1 MSTRKRI
8 GIITMHRVFNA
19 GSALQAYALY
29 YTVRQLGY
37 DCEIIDYQYPNYFH
51 REAKKTSVPLWK
63 RLWERA
69 KYFILYRSRIQH
81 ARFKRFQTTEW
92 KSSPYYETRE
102 SVFENAPKYDLC
114 ITGSDQVW
122 NPRCMK
128 GDTVFFCAFSP
139 DTPHIAYASSFA
151 QGDIPQELQ
160 SLYAQN
166 LRTYKAIGV
175 RESSGAEI
183 ICKLTGRQARVV
195 CDPTLLLT
203 AADYRPFIKQAF
215 TYTRKRYLLA
225 YILDYA
231 FNPYPTI
238 QQLIKH
244 ISKEEQLE
252 VVYLMANTVNNY
264 KIGHSITS
272 AGPNEFLK
280 LFSEATYVVTSSFH
294 GVAFSLLF
302 EKDFYAVTPNSEQED
317 GRIHTLLKTI
327 GAESRAVK
335 QGSDVAKITSQS
347 IDYAAIRPQLEKLR
361 KDSLDFLQ
369 TAIQEA
375 L

>member
-1 MSTRKRI
+1 MSTRKKI
-8 GIITMHRVFNA
+8 GIITMHRVFNT
-19 GSALQAYALY
+19 GSALQTYALY
-29 YTVRQLGY
+29 HTVRQLGY
-37 DCEIIDYQYPNYFH
+37 DCEVIDYQYPNSFH
-51 REAKKTSVPLWK
+51 HQTKTTSAPFLK

-69 KYFILYRSRIQH
+69 KYFVLYRSRMQH
-81 ARFKRFQTTEW
+81 ARFERFQKNEW
-92 KSSPYYETRE
+92 ESSPYYETRE
-102 SVFENAPKYDLC
+102 SIFNNAPKYDLC

-128 GDTVFFCAFSP
+128 GDTVFFCAFNP
-139 DTPHIAYASSFA
+139 NTPHIAYASSFA
-151 QGDIPQELQ
+151 QGAIPQELQ
-160 SLYAQN
+160 PLYAQH
-166 LRTYKAIGV
+166 LGTYKAIGV
-175 RESSGAEI
+175 REDSGAELI
-183 ICKLTGRQARVV
+183 SKLTGLQAKVV

-203 AADYRPFIKQAF
+203 ASDYMPFIKRAF
-215 TYTRKRYLLA
+215 TYTKKRYLLA

-231 FNPYPTI
+231 FNPHPTI
-238 QQLIKH
+238 LQLIKH
-244 ISKEEQLE
+244 ISKERKLE

-302 EKDFYAVTPNSEQED
+302 ERDFHAVTPNSEQED
-317 GRIHTLLKTI
+317 GRIHTLLKSI
-327 GAESRAVK
+327 GAASRAVK
-335 QGSDVAKITSQS
+335 QGTDVSDITCAP
-347 IDYAAIRPQLEKLR
+347 IDYAEIRPQLDKLR
-361 KDSLDFLQ
+361 KESFDFLQ

>member
-1 MSTRKRI
+1 MSKRKKI
-8 GIITMHRVFNA
+8 GIITMHRVYNA

-29 YTVRQLGY
+29 HTVRQLGY
-37 DCEIIDYQYPNYFH
+37 DCEIIDYQYPNIFH
-51 REAKKTSVPLWK
+51 HEKKGASTPLLK

-69 KYFILYRSRIQH
+69 KYFVLYRSRTQH
-81 ARFKRFQTTEW
+81 ARFEHFQANEW
-92 KSSPYYETRE
+92 ESSPYYETRE
-102 SVFENAPKYDLC
+102 SIFENAPQYDLC

-139 DTPHIAYASSFA
+139 NTPHIAYASSFA
-151 QGDIPQELQ
+151 QGAIPQELQ
-160 SLYAQN
+160 PLYAQH
-166 LRTYKAIGV
+166 LSTYRAIGV
-175 RESSGAEI
+175 RESSGVELI
-183 ICKLTGRQARVV
+183 SKLIGLQAKVV

-203 AADYRPFIKQAF
+203 AADYIPFIKQAF
-215 TYTRKRYLLA
+215 TYTKKRYLLA

-231 FNPYPTI
+231 FNPHPTI
-238 QQLIKH
+238 SQLIKR
-244 ISKEEQLE
+244 ISKERNLE
-252 VVYLMANTVNNY
+252 VIYLMANTVNNY

-302 EKDFYAVTPNSEQED
+302 EKDFHTIIPNNEQED

-327 GAESRAVK
+327 GAENRAVR
-335 QGSDVAKITSQS
+335 QGTDISNIASS
-347 IDYAAIRPQLEKLR
+347 PIDYAVIRPELDKLR
-361 KDSLDFLQ
+361 RESLDFLQ
-369 TAIQEA
+369 TAIKDA